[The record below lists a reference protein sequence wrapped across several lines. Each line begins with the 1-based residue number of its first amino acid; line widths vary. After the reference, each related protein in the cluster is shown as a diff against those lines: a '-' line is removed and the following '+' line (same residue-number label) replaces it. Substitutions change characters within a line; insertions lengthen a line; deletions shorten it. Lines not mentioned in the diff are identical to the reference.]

1 MTTVDV
7 DRVLGGRYRLTS
19 LLHRGQGVETYL
31 AQDLGEHA
39 DVAGAGAPDE
49 SRPVVLKV
57 TPDRSLSESAR
68 RRLEHEGLVLGRM
81 DHPSLV
87 RLADQGRDGNLT
99 YLVTPWVPGRSL
111 AARLADGALS
121 VTDTLVV
128 ARRVAEALCHAH
140 DHGILHRDV
149 KPANIVVSG
158 EPIDTVVLI
167 DFGLAR
173 SELLDVDVRDVPV
186 GSVRYLA
193 PEQVGLLPGAVDE
206 RSDLHALGLTL
217 IECLRGTPVFDA
229 ERVGDV
235 LRQQMTASPPP
246 LDPPVP
252 RMLRLVLE
260 RLVRRDPAERYQSA
274 EALLHDLELLAAA
287 LESGVIE
294 PTFALGSRDRRETLA
309 EPSFVGREEELA
321 LLEHL
326 ASEAAAGRGGVVLLG
341 AESGTGKSRLLGE
354 LERRTD
360 GAFRRLRGQGL
371 DQAAQRPFQV
381 LTGVVRD
388 LARAADD
395 AAVTAQ
401 IRSGLRS
408 HAEAAALAFP
418 ELAPMLE
425 VEASGREDVLGPE
438 EFGEVRTVRALAA
451 LVDSLGTADRPA
463 LVVLDDCQWADE
475 LSGRLVAEWS
485 ATRSRPCH
493 VLVVAAYRS
502 EELGPESVLRRID
515 AEATISLPPL
525 DGDDI
530 RELAA
535 SMAGAVPA
543 EALDVTARLA
553 EGSPFMAAAVLRGL
567 VESGALVS
575 APGGWVVDPE
585 ALADASSSRRA
596 ATVLAHRITLLGE
609 ETQRLLAVGAVLGK
623 EFEIAVAAALAGV
636 RPGDVGRAVREATRR
651 HLAWSVD
658 GGRCA
663 FVHDK
668 IRETLLAL
676 LEERD
681 RRDLHQ
687 RTAEL
692 LEARDPTR
700 FFDLAFHF
708 DAAGR
713 PEQALPY
720 ALAAAEAARA
730 QQSLEVV
737 EQQYRIAERGAP
749 SSSDVRRRIAEELG
763 RVLMLRGR
771 YEEAAEQLER
781 ARELATGALDV
792 ARIDGVLGEL
802 AFKRGDM
809 AISAEALE
817 RAVRGLGQRMP
828 RRGWILFVLWEVVV
842 QALHTLLP
850 ALFVGRRSPEG
861 ARAEANLL
869 AARLYSRLAHTFWFQ
884 RGSVATAFVHL
895 RGLNLSER
903 YPPTPQR
910 AQAYS
915 EHAPVMGLLPWYG
928 RGVAYAERS
937 FAIRRDLGDVW
948 GQGQSLHFHG
958 AVLYAASRWEECLER
973 CREAVRLLDRTGDR
987 WEVNTARW
995 HLAYASYRL
1004 GDLATAAEIGEQ
1016 VWRAGTELG
1025 DPQARG
1031 IGLAVW
1037 SKATAGRIPEEAIAP
1052 ELARLSDD
1060 VHTAA
1065 EVLTAEALRLLA
1077 EDCPSEAVAR
1087 LTEADELLRSAG
1099 LRQEYVA
1106 PVPSWLLTALRM
1118 AREASGP
1125 QTSLPAR
1132 RRALRTARR
1141 TARRAMRLARPYRNN
1156 LPHAL
1161 RECALIEAELGHLRR
1176 ARTLLDRSVA
1186 VATEL
1191 GARQE
1196 LAASLLAR
1204 ADLGDVHGWA
1214 DAPEDRRAG
1223 RLIAD
1228 EAGRPVGGGDP
1239 AAVTVSLADRFDS
1252 LLSAGRLIASSLAV
1266 RSVLDALA
1274 TAAEALLR
1282 AQDCVVLATPDLV
1295 RSPCAEDLVV
1305 VAGTGAAPSHTV
1317 VREAL
1322 SGGGPVV
1329 VHDPGDDDAS
1339 ESVVLSGVRSLLC
1352 APISVRG
1359 ETVGCLYASHRDV
1372 GGVFGEDE
1380 RRIAGFVTAL
1390 AGTALEN
1397 AEGFEE
1403 IAALT
1408 QALEVRV
1415 DDRTAALTDANREL
1429 DERLRELA
1437 EAYAREQEITERLRR
1452 LDQFKTELVAIAA
1465 HDLRTPLAIIVGFAS
1480 TLHDHGDVLD
1490 AEKRQSLLT
1499 RIVNNTRRLSE
1510 FVENL
1515 LQFARIESGEL
1526 RVESSPVDLETL
1538 LRRTIGE
1545 FQASEQDR
1553 EFRVRIPQPLPHVLA
1568 DESRQWQILMNL
1580 LSNAVKYSPD
1590 GTPIEVTAVPVNGS
1604 VEIAVRDHGAGIPE
1618 SELPKLFAKFTRIDA
1633 AHASRRAMGTG
1644 LGLYICRSL
1653 VEAHGGRIDVRS
1665 ALGVGTTFTY
1675 TVPIPSDLVEPRSDV
1690 PVR

>member
-19 LLHRGQGVETYL
+19 LLHRGQGVDTYL
-31 AQDLGEHA
+31 AQDLAEQRA
-39 DVAGAGAPDE
+39 AEGATSTDPC
-49 SRPVVLKV
+49 PVVLKV
-57 TPDRSLSESAR
+57 TPDRSLADSAR
-68 RRLEHEGLVLGRM
+68 RRLEHESLVLGRM

-87 RLADQGRDGNLT
+87 RLVAQGRDGDLT

-111 AARLADGALS
+111 SARLADGALS
-121 VTDTLVV
+121 VTETLVV
-128 ARRVAEALCHAH
+128 ARCVAGALCHAH

-149 KPANIVVSG
+149 KPANIIVSG
-158 EPIDTVVLI
+158 EPIDTAVLI

-193 PEQVGLLPGAVDE
+193 PEQVGLLPGAADE

-217 IECLRGTPVFDA
+217 IECLRGSPVFDA

-274 EALLHDLELLAAA
+274 EALLHDLEVLAAA
-287 LESGVIE
+287 LDSGAVE

-309 EPSFVGREEELA
+309 EPSFVGREDELA

-326 ASEAAAGRGGVVLLG
+326 VAEAAVGRGGVVLLG

-360 GAFRRLRGQGL
+360 GTVRRLRGQGL

-388 LARAADD
+388 LARAADGSELGD
-395 AAVTAQ
+395 Q
-401 IRSGLRS
+401 LRTRLGS

-418 ELAPMLE
+418 ELARVLDVPG
-425 VEASGREDVLGPE
+425 AAPGAVLGPE

-451 LVDSLGTADRPA
+451 LVDALGSGDRPA
-463 LVVLDDCQWADE
+463 LVILDDCQWADE
-475 LSGRLVAEWS
+475 LSGRLLADWS
-485 ATRSRPCH
+485 ANRSRPCH
-493 VLVVAAYRS
+493 VLVVVAYRT
-502 EELGPESVLRRID
+502 EELVAESVLRRID
-515 AEATISLPPL
+515 ALTTVTLPPL
-525 DGDDI
+525 SGDDV
-530 RELAA
+530 RALAV

-575 APGGWVVDPE
+575 APDGWSVDPA
-585 ALADASSSRRA
+585 ALTAASSSRRA

-609 ETQRLLAVGAVLGK
+609 ETRSLLAVGAVLGK
-623 EFEIAVAAALAGV
+623 EFDIAVAAALAGV

-651 HLAWSVD
+651 HLAWAVD

-668 IRETLLAL
+668 IRETLLGL
-676 LEERD
+676 LEDRD
-681 RRDLHQ
+681 RRDLHL

-713 PEQALPY
+713 PEHALPY

-781 ARELATGALDV
+781 ARELASGALDV

-809 AISAEALE
+809 STSAEALE

-828 RRGWILFVLWEVVV
+828 RRGWMAFVLWEVVV

-850 ALFVGRRSPEG
+850 AVFIGRRSTEG
-861 ARAEANLL
+861 PRAEADLL

-895 RGLNLSER
+895 RGLNLGER

-915 EHAPVMGLLPWYG
+915 EHAPVMGLLPWYE
-928 RGVAYAERS
+928 RGIDYAERS
-937 FAIRRDLGDVW
+937 LAIRRELGDLW

-1004 GDLATAAEIGEQ
+1004 GDLATAAAIGEQ

-1037 SKATAGRIPEEAIAP
+1037 SKATRGRIPEDAIAP

-1077 EDCPSEAVAR
+1077 ERRPSDAVVR
-1087 LTEADELLRSAG
+1087 LTQADDLLRAAG

-1106 PVPSWLLTALRM
+1106 PVPSWLLTALRE
-1118 AREASGP
+1118 AREVASP
-1125 QTSLPAR
+1125 QTSLPTR

-1141 TARRAMRLARPYRNN
+1141 TARRATRLARSYRNN

-1161 RECALIEAELGHLRR
+1161 RESALVEAELGRVRR
-1176 ARTLLDRSVA
+1176 ARKLLDRSVA
-1186 VATEL
+1186 VASEL

-1196 LAASLLAR
+1196 LGDSLLAR
-1204 ADLGDVHGWA
+1204 AALGDVHGWA
-1214 DAPEDRRAG
+1214 SAGDDRRTG
-1223 RLIAD
+1223 RLIAEGLD
-1228 EAGRPVGGGDP
+1228 RPVADDDL
-1239 AAVTVSLADRFDS
+1239 ATVTVSLADRFDS

-1266 RSVLDALA
+1266 RSVLEALA
-1274 TAAEALLR
+1274 AATEALLR
-1282 AQDCVVLATPDLV
+1282 PQDCVVLSTPDLL
-1295 RSPCAEDLVV
+1295 RSPTAEDLVV
-1305 VAGTGAAPSHTV
+1305 VAGTGSAPSHTV
-1317 VREAL
+1317 LGEAL

-1329 VHDPGDDDAS
+1329 VHDPGDEDAS

-1352 APISVRG
+1352 APLSVRG
-1359 ETVGCLYASHRDV
+1359 ETVGCLYVSHRDV

-1380 RRIAGFVTAL
+1380 RRIVAFITAL

-1437 EAYAREQEITERLRR
+1437 DAYEREQEITERLRR
-1452 LDQFKTELVAIAA
+1452 LDQFKTELVAVAA
-1465 HDLRTPLAIIVGFAS
+1465 HDLRTPLAIIVGFAT
-1480 TLHDHGDVLD
+1480 TLHDHRDRLD
-1490 AEKRQSLLT
+1490 EEQRQSLLT
-1499 RIVNNTRRLSE
+1499 RIVTNTRRLSE

-1545 FQASEQDR
+1545 FQASEPDR
-1553 EFRVRIPQPLPHVLA
+1553 EFQVRIPQPLPHVLA

-1590 GTPIEVTAVPVNGS
+1590 GSPIEVTAVPVNGA

-1653 VEAHGGRIDVRS
+1653 VEAHGGRISVRS
-1665 ALGVGTTFTY
+1665 TMGTGTTFTY
-1675 TVPIPSDLVEPRSDV
+1675 TVPVHDPGAEPPMDV
-1690 PVR
+1690 PVP